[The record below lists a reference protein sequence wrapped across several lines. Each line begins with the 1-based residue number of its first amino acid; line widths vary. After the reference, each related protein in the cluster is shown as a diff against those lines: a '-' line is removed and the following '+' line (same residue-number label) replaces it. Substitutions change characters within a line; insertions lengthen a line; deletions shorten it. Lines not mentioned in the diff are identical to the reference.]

1 MKFNR
6 ALAFLISMTMLVG
19 VQPVSALAAEN
30 AGDEITTGIVEVSD
44 PCAEGHDYE
53 KKVTKPATETA
64 EGQVT
69 YTCTRCGDEYE
80 EAIPRLEKKTD
91 NKKADEKGSS
101 CKVTLPSGKGYT
113 IKAAGDTAV
122 AAGASFS
129 FSVNIAKGYRKGKD
143 FSVKAGDSTLKE
155 GSDGTYTIKDIK
167 KDVEVKIGGVE
178 KIEDTDETLAAPI
191 PEEDSETADA
201 ENGAAFVTD
210 EPAAPADVEIVSEEP
225 VNSGE
230 SKYDLYVD
238 GKPVTEEN
246 KGDILGEEDD
256 EDGEVRKTAVYDDKT
271 NTLTL
276 DEATLSNERP
286 GPAVRYDGTADFTIS
301 FKGNCFLVGQPDENV
316 GDGVTAYG
324 ISAINGS
331 LLLKACGEG
340 LMIITNQ
347 EAITGKDVSFDEEL
361 CLGPEGVSVIP
372 GGTGFSCESG
382 IVIASSHDWN
392 QPTYSWK
399 DDYSE
404 VTAESVCKNNESHV
418 VEETVN
424 PTKTVTKKA
433 TCKDAG
439 KLTYT
444 ASFESEAFTEQTKE
458 VRQAALGHLWGA
470 PVFSWSDGNTKA
482 VATITCERNPSHT
495 QSGKASVKSSI
506 TLPEMNEDG
515 KITYTASIK
524 VNGEMVSETKETV
537 IKPAGT
543 TGYKFTAKSYSWTK
557 GTSKQ
562 LNLIVKRNEFDEIT
576 YSAFTGITVDGK
588 AVANSNYAT
597 EEGSLKLALK
607 KEYLQNLTAG
617 THTLKV
623 QFKDGSAETK
633 FTITANGAAGKSTSR
648 AVNGKKGSSP
658 KTGDDTNAALWIG
671 ILVAAVLGIAGILI
685 YRKRENTKK

>member
-30 AGDEITTGIVEVSD
+30 AGDGITTGIVEVSD

-91 NKKADEKGSS
+91 TKKAVEKGSS

-113 IKAAGDTAV
+113 ITAKGDTAV

-167 KDVEVKIGGVE
+167 KNVEVKISGVE
-178 KIEDTDETLAAPI
+178 KIEDTDEALIVPI
-191 PEEDSETADA
+191 PEENSETTDA
-201 ENGAAFVTD
+201 ENGAASVTD
-210 EPAAPADVEIVSEEP
+210 EPAAPADVEVVSEEP

-271 NTLTL
+271 NILTL
-276 DEATLSNERP
+276 EEATLSNERP

-324 ISAINGS
+324 ISATEGS
-331 LLLKACGEG
+331 LLLKAHGEG

-361 CLGPEGVSVIP
+361 CLGPLGVSVIP
-372 GGTGFSCESG
+372 GGYGLTGDEMGVS
-382 IVIASSHDWN
+382 IASSHQWGPLDYEW
-392 QPTYSWK
+392 S
-399 DDYSE
+399 DDYSTC
-404 VTAESVCKNNESHV
+404 TATKCCSNNVDH
-418 VEETVN
+418 
-424 PTKTVTKKA
+424 
-433 TCKDAG
+433 
-439 KLTYT
+439 
-444 ASFESEAFTEQTKE
+444 KE
-458 VRQAALGHLWGA
+458 
-470 PVFSWSDGNTKA
+470 
-482 VATITCERNPSHT
+482 
-495 QSGKASVKSSI
+495 
-506 TLPEMNEDG
+506 
-515 KITYTASIK
+515 
-524 VNGEMVSETKETV
+524 
-537 IKPAGT
+537 
-543 TGYKFTAKSYSWTK
+543 
-557 GTSKQ
+557 
-562 LNLIVKRNEFDEIT
+562 
-576 YSAFTGITVDGK
+576 
-588 AVANSNYAT
+588 T